1 MVRVFISILLIWL
14 FAALSAPLAFAQISS
29 PTDISN
35 LRFWVDAQDVT
46 ATGVQPPNGSTVT
59 QWIDKSGNGNNLT
72 TQAGTITYEAAGF
85 DGLNPGLRFPLV
97 ARMAAANPFTGNFQ
111 NEMTVFFVNANVT
124 LTRNFSVSLNGTNQG
139 RNIANGRFSFHT
151 PWEPLNQVF
160 FDAGACCGQTRLN
173 APFPNGATETT
184 LYTGL
189 NDEPGASQLLRVDG
203 QPLDSD
209 GSGHNANVSGG
220 IHIGDLPGGIEYD
233 GRFAEIVIYDR
244 GLSLSEIQDVECY
257 LLRKWK
263 PSAAPSNCAPVITTS
278 KTVTPFENS
287 GAGSYALPGND
298 VIYTLSTIHEG
309 GPDLDAG
316 TIFLVDK
323 LPAEVI
329 FYNGD
334 IDDGGPEINPVSF
347 TTTGSSLSLN
357 YGTDVGFS
365 NLSAVPLMLG
375 DCNYTPIAGYDP
387 NVTFVCI
394 RPSGIFNSGTPN
406 PTFSAAFRAQ
416 IR

>member
-1 MVRVFISILLIWL
+1 MIYS
-14 FAALSAPLAFAQISS
+14 LSA
-29 PTDISN
+29 
-35 LRFWVDAQDVT
+35 
-46 ATGVQPPNGSTVT
+46 
-59 QWIDKSGNGNNLT
+59 
-72 TQAGTITYEAAGF
+72 
-85 DGLNPGLRFPLV
+85 
-97 ARMAAANPFTGNFQ
+97 
-111 NEMTVFFVNANVT
+111 
-124 LTRNFSVSLNGTNQG
+124 
-139 RNIANGRFSFHT
+139 
-151 PWEPLNQVF
+151 
-160 FDAGACCGQTRLN
+160 
-173 APFPNGATETT
+173 
-184 LYTGL
+184 
-189 NDEPGASQLLRVDG
+189 
-203 QPLDSD
+203 
-209 GSGHNANVSGG
+209 
-220 IHIGDLPGGIEYD
+220 
-233 GRFAEIVIYDR
+233 
-244 GLSLSEIQDVECY
+244 
-257 LLRKWK
+257 
-263 PSAAPSNCAPVITTS
+263 
-278 KTVTPFENS
+278 
-287 GAGSYALPGND
+287 
-298 VIYTLSTIHEG
+298 IHEG

-347 TTTGSSLSLN
+347 TTTGSGLSLN